1 MISPARFDRIHAKG
15 AFARLCSML
24 ADPAFAY
31 ERIGGKFGLTRQRI
45 AHIATTTKR
54 KTNAM
59 TYSRYS
65 LMWSIHHDLDLY
77 ARRDPEGKD
86 GAREHASAGVTAG
99 SSASPRSQMI
109 RRSAFNLLHPANS
122 IDPSCRSCSKRVHR
136 THSGLHNVNVRNGL
150 MENSVQSTVN

>member
-65 LMWSIHHDLDLY
+65 LMWSIHHDRDLY

-99 SSASPRSQMI
+99 SSGKPAEPNDTAECIQPVTPGQLNRPQLP
-109 RRSAFNLLHPANS
+109 LL
-122 IDPSCRSCSKRVHR
+122 
-136 THSGLHNVNVRNGL
+136 
-150 MENSVQSTVN
+150 